1 MVRTVKGKL
10 QDNLQQM
17 GTTNWPALLLLTQ
30 KQINNSPSTALGGRF
45 TPHQVMHGQRSHFSA
60 SARPSVADYKLE
72 LLDMGDVEDRCGNG
86 GCMSAGVSGA
96 WMKMLGCAGLGVG
109 WAGRLAGWLL
119 TWPGST
125 IPDLLL
131 QRL

>member
-30 KQINNSPSTALGGRF
+30 KQINNSPSTALGGF

-72 LLDMGDVEDRCGNG
+72 LLNMGDVEDRCGNG

-96 WMKMLGCAGLGVG
+96 WMQKAGLCWLGCRVGRQVG
-109 WAGRLAGWLL
+109 WLVVDLAWQHH
-119 TWPGST
+119 P
-125 IPDLLL
+125 
-131 QRL
+131 